1 MSEPMTTE
9 LIVEAEWRLKGYWT
23 KLRVPVKVENGWS
36 DIDVLAY
43 CPESEHLVIAESKA
57 EGPKNVI
64 YAGENSNYWSRLTSR
79 LPEYYKDS
87 VIFPNC
93 RKNCRKSVKKLTVQL
108 VSNWVPHPC
117 RSKVIAKAQD
127 EVKEVVDVRNVEV
140 MLDTVIDVLARV
152 LDRER
157 DTGIGRRYGHPI
169 LDLARELNRYLY
181 PSIHGAGRSKSTIDE
196 VKTSVI
202 QPLLRALR
210 AE

>member
-43 CPESEHLVIAESKA
+43 CPESKHLVIAESKA
-57 EGPKNVI
+57 EGRKNVI
-64 YAGENSNYWSRLTSR
+64 YAGENSNYWSRFTSR
-79 LPEYYKDS
+79 LPKYYEDS
-87 VIFPNC
+87 VTFANC
-93 RKNCRKSVKKLTVQL
+93 RNSVKKLTVQL

-117 RSKVIAKAQD
+117 RSKVIAEAQD
-127 EVKEVVDVRNVEV
+127 EVKDVMDVRNVEV

-152 LDRER
+152 LELEHK
-157 DTGIGRRYGHPI
+157 TGIGRRYGHPI
-169 LDLARELNRYLY
+169 LDLARELNRYLH
-181 PSIHGAGRSKSTIDE
+181 PSVRGAGRSKSTIDE

-202 QPLLRALR
+202 RPLLHALR